1 MNCESPTLS
10 RTLSYM
16 PRNPDW
22 VLNLFMF
29 GPSGVLNITEGCD
42 YVIWCTAHLHSYP
55 IESESNLGIFHII
68 LFKLVL
74 RKVVIH
80 IIQAISKLSKFSN
93 LAEVQSIQAAR
104 QNTRCLW
111 CGERCISR
119 NGEMKPM
126 LLNRNRNMAT
136 IEVQFRNI
144 EQFWNG

>member
-1 MNCESPTLS
+1 
-10 RTLSYM
+10 
-16 PRNPDW
+16 
-22 VLNLFMF
+22 
-29 GPSGVLNITEGCD
+29 
-42 YVIWCTAHLHSYP
+42 
-55 IESESNLGIFHII
+55 
-68 LFKLVL
+68 LVL